1 MDIVNIS
8 VRELREKLEKNEI
21 TCREIVENY
30 LRRIQERE
38 PDINAFISV
47 EGEKALLQA
56 EKIDKK
62 IEKGE
67 KLGRLAGIPIAIK
80 DNISIKNTKTTCGSK
95 MLENYNSPYD
105 ATVVE
110 IILEEDGIIMGKTNM
125 DEFAMGSS
133 TETSYFGK
141 TKNPLDLERVPGGS
155 SGGSA
160 AAVSAGEVLI
170 ALGTDTGGSVRQ
182 PASFCGVVGIKPTY
196 GSISRYGIVPLANT
210 LDQVGIFGKTVEE
223 ASLMLD
229 VLVKYDQKDSTS
241 AKVDLKISEDI
252 FKLENPEII
261 KALSF
266 AIPKELMEIE
276 MDDEIRENFQKTVD
290 IIRENGGNIQEISIP
305 SLKYALETYHLITN
319 AEASANLARFDG
331 LRYGYRTEN
340 YETIDELYKNSRGES
355 FGAEVKRRI
364 MMGTYILS
372 AGYAD
377 KYYLK
382 ALKLRTL
389 IKEDYDRAFEKYNII
404 LTPTSPKMPF
414 KFDENKEDPVAMY
427 MSDLFTVPINLAG
440 VCAMTV
446 PFKGREGLPT
456 GIQVIADRFK
466 EEEMIRAGLLIE
478 RLVK

>member
-133 TETSYFGK
+133 TETSCFGK

-389 IKEDYDRAFEKYNII
+389 IKKDYDRAFEKYNII